1 MLIYPD
7 PNYDLYENYSWKNF
21 VRRFVNIQPG
31 SRNGVLLVEIV
42 TFEPKYKTIKIL
54 ASFEVTV

>member
-1 MLIYPD
+1 MRTTHERI
-7 PNYDLYENYSWKNF
+7 LYT
-21 VRRFVNIQPG
+21 RFVNIQPG